1 MTFNTD
7 QLRTPDRIRSG
18 AHRPHRSPLLEV
30 LPVLLVLLAVLG
42 VGVGVWQLNRST
54 ASTVAASGGPADG
67 AGAGADPTTS
77 AAPTAT
83 TPSATPSATPSTTPS
98 TTSVPTSTATA
109 TSGGVDRAVTVSVLN
124 ATKRSGLARRA
135 ASALR
140 AGGWAVTT
148 GNERGQ
154 SPPTTVFFLDTDQQA
169 TAQAIADDLGGSPAV
184 EQSSA
189 YRSITVVLGDDYA
202 G

>member
-83 TPSATPSATPSTTPS
+83 TPSTTPS

>member
-1 MTFNTD
+1 MTFNSE
-7 QLRTPDRIRSG
+7 QLRTPDRTRSG
-18 AHRPHRSPLLEV
+18 AHRPHRSPLLEA
-30 LPVLLVLLAVLG
+30 LPVVLVLLAVLG

-67 AGAGADPTTS
+67 VGAGTDPTTK
-77 AAPTAT
+77 ATPTA
-83 TPSATPSATPSTTPS
+83 ATPSTTPR
-98 TTSVPTSTATA
+98 TTPTPTSR
-109 TSGGVDRAVTVSVLN
+109 GVDRTAAVSVLN

-140 AGGWAVTT
+140 AEGWSVTT

-154 SPPTTVFFLDTDQQA
+154 GPPTTVFYADSDQQA
-169 TAQAIADDLGGSPAV
+169 TAQAIADDLGGSPGV
-184 EQSSA
+184 EVSSE
-189 YRSITVVLGDDYA
+189 YRTITVVLGDDYA

>member
-7 QLRTPDRIRSG
+7 QLRTPDRTRSG

-67 AGAGADPTTS
+67 AGAGTDPTTS
-77 AAPTAT
+77 ATPTA
-83 TPSATPSATPSTTPS
+83 ATPSTTPS
-98 TTSVPTSTATA
+98 TKPSTKPVPTSTTTA
-109 TSGGVDRAVTVSVLN
+109 TSGGVDRAAAVSVLN
-124 ATKRSGLARRA
+124 STKRSGLARRA

-140 AGGWAVTT
+140 ADGWSVTT

-154 SPPTTVFFLDTDQQA
+154 APPTTVFYADSGQQA
-169 TAQAIADDLGGSPAV
+169 TAQAVADDLGGSPAV
-184 EQSSA
+184 EQSSE

>member
-7 QLRTPDRIRSG
+7 QLRTPDRTRSG
-18 AHRPHRSPLLEV
+18 AHRPHRSPLLQV

-67 AGAGADPTTS
+67 AGAGTDPTTS
-77 AAPTAT
+77 ATPTA
-83 TPSATPSATPSTTPS
+83 ATPSTTPS
-98 TTSVPTSTATA
+98 TKPSTKPVPTSTTTA
-109 TSGGVDRAVTVSVLN
+109 TSGGVDRAAAVSVLN
-124 ATKRSGLARRA
+124 STKRSGLARRA

-140 AGGWAVTT
+140 ADGWSVTT

-154 SPPTTVFFLDTDQQA
+154 APPTTVFYADSGQQA
-169 TAQAIADDLGGSPAV
+169 TAQAVADDLGGSPAV
-184 EQSSA
+184 EQSSE

>member
-7 QLRTPDRIRSG
+7 QLRTPDRTRSG

-67 AGAGADPTTS
+67 AGAGTDPTTS
-77 AAPTAT
+77 ATPTA
-83 TPSATPSATPSTTPS
+83 ATPSTKPSTKPS
-98 TTSVPTSTATA
+98 TTSVPTSTTTA
-109 TSGGVDRAVTVSVLN
+109 TSGGVDRAVAVSVLN

-140 AGGWAVTT
+140 ADGWSVTT

-154 SPPTTVFFLDTDQQA
+154 APPTTVFYADSDQQA

-184 EQSSA
+184 EQSSE

>member
-7 QLRTPDRIRSG
+7 QLRTPDRTRSG
-18 AHRPHRSPLLEV
+18 AHRPHRSPLLEL
-30 LPVLLVLLAVLG
+30 LPILLVLLAVLG

-67 AGAGADPTTS
+67 AGAGTDPTTK
-77 AAPTAT
+77 ATPTAT
-83 TPSATPSATPSTTPS
+83 KPSTTPSTKPS
-98 TTSVPTSTATA
+98 TTSVPTSSTTTA
-109 TSGGVDRAVTVSVLN
+109 TSGGVDRAAAVSVLN
-124 ATKRSGLARRA
+124 STKRSGLARRA

-140 AGGWAVTT
+140 ADGWSVTT

-154 SPPTTVFFLDTDQQA
+154 APPTTVFYADSEQQA
-169 TAQAIADDLGGSPAV
+169 TAQAVADDLGGSPAV
-184 EQSSA
+184 EQSSD
-189 YRSITVVLGDDYA
+189 YSGITVVLGDDYA

>member
-7 QLRTPDRIRSG
+7 QLRTPDRTRSG

-67 AGAGADPTTS
+67 AGAGTDPTTS
-77 AAPTAT
+77 ATPTA
-83 TPSATPSATPSTTPS
+83 ATPSTKPSTKPS
-98 TTSVPTSTATA
+98 TTSVPTGTTTA
-109 TSGGVDRAVTVSVLN
+109 TSGGVDRAVAVSVLN

-140 AGGWAVTT
+140 ADGWSVTT

-154 SPPTTVFFLDTDQQA
+154 APPTTVFYADSDQQA

-184 EQSSA
+184 EQSSE